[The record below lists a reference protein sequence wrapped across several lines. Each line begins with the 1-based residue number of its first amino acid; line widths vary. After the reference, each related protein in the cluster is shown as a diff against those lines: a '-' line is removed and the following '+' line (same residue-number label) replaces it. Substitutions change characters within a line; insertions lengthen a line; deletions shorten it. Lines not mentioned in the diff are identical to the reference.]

1 MGATP
6 NQFHTFHILIYRAM
20 NLLML
25 MLLINNIACIK
36 EKEPRA
42 KKILDTHQNVAT
54 KLNFSEVTKEAG
66 LRNFRHDNGSFGKM
80 WFPEQMGSGCGF
92 IDYNDDGWI
101 DILLVGGGGW
111 AGHTKRDVKALWL
124 YKNNK
129 NGTFTEVT
137 EEVGLGFINTY
148 GLGIVAA
155 DYDND
160 GDQDIYLTSLGRN
173 ILLSNQDGIYKDV
186 SQQSGLGNRIEWS
199 SSAIFF
205 DADKDGWIDLY
216 VGNYAMWSPAGDLW
230 CSLDNKTKVYCPPE
244 MYVGIPSRFYHN
256 NGDGTFTDH
265 TQIAGFIPA
274 PGKSLGV
281 VQLDYNND
289 GWPDLAVANDG
300 ERDLLY
306 QNNGD
311 GTFTEKG
318 TKLGMAYGENGE
330 ARAGMG
336 IDAGIVD
343 SSGHPSIF
351 VGNFS
356 SEMIGVYRYSG
367 KGWFNDRSA
376 LSKIGRTSYLSLT
389 FGLFLFDADL
399 DTDLDLFVG
408 NGHVY
413 PLRTKDQEGITYR
426 QESQLF
432 TNNGNGVFANANQM
446 VAGVLNNKMV
456 VRGAAVGDYDRD
468 GDLDILLTE
477 NNGPVHLW
485 RNNIEEKSFLR
496 VILNGETSNKD
507 ALGARVVVAV
517 DSHKMHRI
525 IRTGSSYLSQSE
537 LTASFGLGYHS
548 MVDSLSIFWPSG
560 KRNTFKKIKNNREIL
575 IKEGSNLIEEMSRY

>member
-6 NQFHTFHILIYRAM
+6 NQLHPLPSIIYWVMNTALIVVLFNACGKDKQSSAVDV
-20 NLLML
+20 
-25 MLLINNIACIK
+25 INAQKNA
-36 EKEPRA
+36 A
-42 KKILDTHQNVAT
+42 SKI
-54 KLNFSEVTKEAG
+54 NFAEVTSEAG
-66 LRNFRHDNGSFGKM
+66 LGNFRHDNGSFGEM
-80 WFPEQMGSGCGF
+80 WFPEQMGSGVGF
-92 IDYNDDGWI
+92 IDYNDDGWV

-111 AGHTKRDVKALWL
+111 ANHTKRKVKALWL

-129 NGTFTEVT
+129 DGTFSDVT
-137 EEVGLGFINTY
+137 EETGLEHINTY

-160 GDQDIYLTSLGRN
+160 GYQDIFLTSLGKN
-173 ILLSNQDGIYKDV
+173 ILLRNHDGIFKDV
-186 SQQSGLGNRIEWS
+186 SQPSGLGNRIEWS

-205 DADKDGWIDLY
+205 DADKDGWLDLY
-216 VGNYAMWSPAGDLW
+216 VGNYAIWSPAGDLW
-230 CSLDNKTKVYCPPE
+230 CSLNSKTKVYCPPE
-244 MYVGIPSRFYHN
+244 MYVGLPSRFYHN
-256 NGDGTFTDH
+256 NGDGTFSDH
-265 TQIAGFIPA
+265 TQIAGFLPA

-318 TKLGMAYGENGE
+318 TVLGMSYGENGE

-336 IDAGIVD
+336 IDAGVVD
-343 SSGHPSIF
+343 SSGHTSIF

-356 SEMIGVYRYSG
+356 NEMIGVYRYSG
-367 KGWFNDRSA
+367 KGWFNDRAA
-376 LSKIGRTSYLSLT
+376 LSRIGRPSYLSLT

-426 QESQLF
+426 QKSQLF
-432 TNNGNGVFANANQM
+432 TNDGTGVFTAANEM
-446 VAGVLNNKMV
+446 VAAVLENKMV
-456 VRGAAVGDYDRD
+456 VRGAAMGDYDRD
-468 GDLDILLTE
+468 GDLDIIMTE

-485 RNNIEEKSFLR
+485 RNDTKGNNFLR
-496 VILNGETSNKD
+496 VILEGESSNKN
-507 ALGARVVVAV
+507 ALGAKVVVAI
-517 DSHKMHRI
+517 DDYKMERI

-537 LTASFGLGYHS
+537 LVASFGLGYHT
-548 MVDSLSIFWPSG
+548 MVDSLSILWPSG
-560 KRNTFKKIKNNREIL
+560 ITDTFTNIKNNREIF
-575 IKEGSNLIEEMSRY
+575 IKEGSNLAEDLSRN

>member
-1 MGATP
+1 MNTA
-6 NQFHTFHILIYRAM
+6 LIVVLFNACGKDKQSSAVDV
-20 NLLML
+20 
-25 MLLINNIACIK
+25 INAQKNA
-36 EKEPRA
+36 A
-42 KKILDTHQNVAT
+42 SKI
-54 KLNFSEVTKEAG
+54 NFAEVTSEAG
-66 LRNFRHDNGSFGKM
+66 LGNFRHDNGSFGEM
-80 WFPEQMGSGCGF
+80 WFPEQMGSGVGF
-92 IDYNDDGWI
+92 IDYNDDGWV

-111 AGHTKRDVKALWL
+111 ANHTKRKVKALWL

-129 NGTFTEVT
+129 DGTFSDVT
-137 EEVGLGFINTY
+137 EETGLERINTY

-160 GDQDIYLTSLGRN
+160 GYQDIFLTSLGKN
-173 ILLSNQDGIYKDV
+173 ILLRNHDGIFKDV
-186 SQQSGLGNRIEWS
+186 SQPSGLGNRMEWS

-205 DADKDGWIDLY
+205 DADKDGWLDLY
-216 VGNYAMWSPAGDLW
+216 VGNYAIWSPAGDLW
-230 CSLDNKTKVYCPPE
+230 CSLNSKTKVYCPPE
-244 MYVGIPSRFYHN
+244 MYVGLPSRFYHN
-256 NGDGTFTDH
+256 NGDGTFSDH
-265 TQIAGFIPA
+265 TQIAGFLPA

-318 TKLGMAYGENGE
+318 TVLGMSYGENGE

-336 IDAGIVD
+336 IDAGVVD

-356 SEMIGVYRYSG
+356 NEMIGVYRYSG
-367 KGWFNDRSA
+367 KGWFNDRAA
-376 LSKIGRTSYLSLT
+376 LSRIGRPSYLSLT

-426 QESQLF
+426 QKSQLF
-432 TNNGNGVFANANQM
+432 TNDGTGVFTAANEM
-446 VAGVLNNKMV
+446 VAAVLENKMV
-456 VRGAAVGDYDRD
+456 VRGAAMGDYDRD
-468 GDLDILLTE
+468 GDLDIIMTE

-485 RNNIEEKSFLR
+485 RNDTKGNNFLR
-496 VILNGETSNKD
+496 VILEGESSNKN
-507 ALGARVVVAV
+507 ALGAKVVVAI
-517 DSHKMHRI
+517 DDYKMERI

-537 LTASFGLGYHS
+537 LVASFGLGYHT
-548 MVDSLSIFWPSG
+548 MVDSLSILWPSG
-560 KRNTFKKIKNNREIL
+560 ITDTFTNIKNNREIF
-575 IKEGSNLIEEMSRY
+575 IKEGSNLAEDLSRN

>member
-6 NQFHTFHILIYRAM
+6 NQLHPLPSIIYWVMNTALIVVLFNACGKDKQSSAVDV
-20 NLLML
+20 
-25 MLLINNIACIK
+25 INAQKNA
-36 EKEPRA
+36 A
-42 KKILDTHQNVAT
+42 SKI
-54 KLNFSEVTKEAG
+54 NFAEVTSEAG
-66 LRNFRHDNGSFGKM
+66 LGNFRHDNGSFGEM
-80 WFPEQMGSGCGF
+80 WFPEQMGSGVGF
-92 IDYNDDGWI
+92 IDYNDDGWV

-111 AGHTKRDVKALWL
+111 ANHTKRKVKALWL

-129 NGTFTEVT
+129 DGTFSDVT
-137 EEVGLGFINTY
+137 EETGLEHINTY

-160 GDQDIYLTSLGRN
+160 GYQDIFLTSLGKN
-173 ILLSNQDGIYKDV
+173 ILLRNHDGIFKDV
-186 SQQSGLGNRIEWS
+186 SQPSGLGNRMEWS

-205 DADKDGWIDLY
+205 DADKDGWLDLY
-216 VGNYAMWSPAGDLW
+216 VGNYAIWSPAGDLW
-230 CSLDNKTKVYCPPE
+230 CSLNSKTKVYCPPE
-244 MYVGIPSRFYHN
+244 MYVGLPSRFYHN
-256 NGDGTFTDH
+256 NGDGTFSDH
-265 TQIAGFIPA
+265 TQIAGFLPA

-318 TKLGMAYGENGE
+318 TVLGMSYGENGE

-336 IDAGIVD
+336 IDAGVVD

-356 SEMIGVYRYSG
+356 NEMIGVYRYSG
-367 KGWFNDRSA
+367 KGWFNDRAA
-376 LSKIGRTSYLSLT
+376 LSRIGRPSYLSLT

-426 QESQLF
+426 QKSQLF
-432 TNNGNGVFANANQM
+432 TNDGTGVFTAANEM
-446 VAGVLNNKMV
+446 VAAVLENKMV
-456 VRGAAVGDYDRD
+456 VRGAAMGDYDRD
-468 GDLDILLTE
+468 GDLDIIMTE

-485 RNNIEEKSFLR
+485 RNDTKGNNFLR
-496 VILNGETSNKD
+496 VILEGESSNKN
-507 ALGARVVVAV
+507 ALGAKVVVAI
-517 DSHKMHRI
+517 DDYKMERI

-537 LTASFGLGYHS
+537 LVASFGLGYHT
-548 MVDSLSIFWPSG
+548 MVDSLSILWPSG
-560 KRNTFKKIKNNREIL
+560 ITDTFTNIKNNREIF
-575 IKEGSNLIEEMSRY
+575 IKEGSNLAEDLSRN

>member
-1 MGATP
+1 MDATL
-6 NQFHTFHILIYRAM
+6 NQLHPVPPLISRVM
-20 NLLML
+20 NML
-25 MLLINNIACIK
+25 VLIVLFNNAACSK
-36 EKEPRA
+36 EKKSHA
-42 KKILDTHQNVAT
+42 KEIFNLHENATAKI
-54 KLNFSEVTKEAG
+54 NFSEVTSEAG
-66 LRNFRHDNGSFGKM
+66 LGNFRHDNGSFGEM

-111 AGHTKRDVKALWL
+111 NGHTKRYVKALWL

-129 NGTFTEVT
+129 DGTFSEVT
-137 EEVGLGFINTY
+137 EETGLGFINTY

-160 GDQDIYLTSLGRN
+160 GDQDIFLTSLGRN
-173 ILLSNQDGIYKDV
+173 ILLSNHDGIYTDV
-186 SQQSGLGNRIEWS
+186 TQQSGLGNRIEWS
-199 SSAIFF
+199 SSALFF
-205 DADKDGWIDLY
+205 DADKDGWLDLY
-216 VGNYAMWSPAGDLW
+216 VGNYAIWSPAGDLW
-230 CSLDNKTKVYCPPE
+230 CSLDSKTKVYCPPE
-244 MYVGIPSRFYHN
+244 MYVGLPSRFYHN
-256 NGDGTFTDH
+256 NGDGTFADH
-265 TQIAGFIPA
+265 TQIAGFLPA

-281 VQLDYNND
+281 VQLDYNSD

-336 IDAGIVD
+336 IDAGVVD
-343 SSGHPSIF
+343 SSGYPSIF

-356 SEMIGVYRYSG
+356 SEMIGVYRYSV
-367 KGWFNDRSA
+367 KGWFNDRAA
-376 LSKIGRTSYLSLT
+376 LSRIGRPSYLSLT
-389 FGLFLFDADL
+389 FGLFLFDVDL

-413 PLRTKDQEGITYR
+413 PLRTKDQEGITY
-426 QESQLF
+426 QQASQLF
-432 TNNGNGVFANANQM
+432 TNDGSGVFANANQM
-446 VAGVLNNKMV
+446 VAGVFNNKMV

-485 RNNIEEKSFLR
+485 RNDIEGKNFMR
-496 VILNGETSNKD
+496 VMLEGKTSNKD

-517 DSHKMHRI
+517 DGYKMDRI

-537 LTASFGLGYHS
+537 VTASFGLGYHT

-560 KRNTFKKIKNNREIL
+560 KRNTFKKIKKNREIF
-575 IKEGSNLIEEMSRY
+575 IKEGSNLTEDLSRD

>member
-6 NQFHTFHILIYRAM
+6 NQLHPLPSIIYWVMNTALIVVLFNACGKDKQSSAVDV
-20 NLLML
+20 
-25 MLLINNIACIK
+25 INAQKNA
-36 EKEPRA
+36 A
-42 KKILDTHQNVAT
+42 SKI
-54 KLNFSEVTKEAG
+54 NFAEVTSEAG
-66 LRNFRHDNGSFGKM
+66 LGNFRHDNGSFGEM
-80 WFPEQMGSGCGF
+80 WFPEQMGSGVGF
-92 IDYNDDGWI
+92 IDYNDDGWV

-111 AGHTKRDVKALWL
+111 ANHTKRKVKALWL

-129 NGTFTEVT
+129 DGTFSDVT
-137 EEVGLGFINTY
+137 EETGLEHINTY

-155 DYDND
+155 DYNND
-160 GDQDIYLTSLGRN
+160 GYQDIFLTSLGKN
-173 ILLSNQDGIYKDV
+173 ILLRNHDGIFKDV
-186 SQQSGLGNRIEWS
+186 SQPSGLGNRIEWS

-205 DADKDGWIDLY
+205 DADKDGWLDLY
-216 VGNYAMWSPAGDLW
+216 VGNYAIWSPASDLW
-230 CSLDNKTKVYCPPE
+230 CSLDSKTKVYCPPE
-244 MYVGIPSRFYHN
+244 MYVGLPSRFYHN
-256 NGDGTFTDH
+256 NGDGTFSDH
-265 TQIAGFIPA
+265 TQIAGFLPA

-281 VQLDYNND
+281 VQLDYNDD

-318 TKLGMAYGENGE
+318 TELGMAYGENGE

-343 SSGHPSIF
+343 SSGYPSIF

-356 SEMIGVYRYSG
+356 NEMIGVYRYSG
-367 KGWFNDRSA
+367 KGWFNDRAA
-376 LSKIGRTSYLSLT
+376 LSRIGRPSYLSLT
-389 FGLFLFDADL
+389 FGLFLFDVDL

-413 PLRTKDQEGITYR
+413 PFRTKDQEGITYR
-426 QESQLF
+426 QVSQLF
-432 TNNGNGVFANANQM
+432 TNNGSGVFADANKM

-485 RNNIEEKSFLR
+485 RNNTEKKNFLR
-496 VILNGETSNKD
+496 VILEGETSNKD
-507 ALGARVVVAV
+507 ALGAKVVVSV
-517 DSHKMHRI
+517 DGYKMERI
-525 IRTGSSYLSQSE
+525 IRTGSSYLSQSG
-537 LTASFGLGYHS
+537 LTASFGLGNHTT
-548 MVDSLSIFWPSG
+548 VDSVSIIWPSG
-560 KRNTFKKIKNNREIL
+560 EIDTFTNIKNNREIF
-575 IKEGSNLIEEMSRY
+575 IKEGSNRAEDL

>member
-6 NQFHTFHILIYRAM
+6 NQLHPLPSIIYWVMNTALIVVLFNACGKDKQSSAVDV
-20 NLLML
+20 
-25 MLLINNIACIK
+25 INAQKNA
-36 EKEPRA
+36 A
-42 KKILDTHQNVAT
+42 SKI
-54 KLNFSEVTKEAG
+54 NFAEVTSEAG
-66 LRNFRHDNGSFGKM
+66 LGNFRHDNGSFGEM
-80 WFPEQMGSGCGF
+80 WFPEQMGSGVGF
-92 IDYNDDGWI
+92 IDYNDDGWV

-111 AGHTKRDVKALWL
+111 ANHTKRKVKALWL

-129 NGTFTEVT
+129 DGTFSDVT
-137 EEVGLGFINTY
+137 EETGLERINTY

-160 GDQDIYLTSLGRN
+160 GYQDIFLTSLGKN
-173 ILLSNQDGIYKDV
+173 ILLRNHDGIFKDV
-186 SQQSGLGNRIEWS
+186 SQPSGLGNRMEWS

-205 DADKDGWIDLY
+205 DADKDGWLDLY
-216 VGNYAMWSPAGDLW
+216 VGNYAIWSPAGDLW
-230 CSLDNKTKVYCPPE
+230 CSLNSKTKVYCPPE
-244 MYVGIPSRFYHN
+244 MYVGLPSRFYHN
-256 NGDGTFTDH
+256 NGDGTFSDH
-265 TQIAGFIPA
+265 TQIAGFLPA

-318 TKLGMAYGENGE
+318 TVLGMSYGENGE

-336 IDAGIVD
+336 IDAGVVD

-356 SEMIGVYRYSG
+356 NEMIGVYRYSG
-367 KGWFNDRSA
+367 KGWFNDRAA
-376 LSKIGRTSYLSLT
+376 LSRIGRPSYLSLT

-426 QESQLF
+426 QKSQLF
-432 TNNGNGVFANANQM
+432 TNDGTGVFTAANEM
-446 VAGVLNNKMV
+446 VAAVLENKMV
-456 VRGAAVGDYDRD
+456 VRGAAMGDYDRD
-468 GDLDILLTE
+468 GDLDIIMTE

-485 RNNIEEKSFLR
+485 RNDTKGNNFLR
-496 VILNGETSNKD
+496 VILEGESSNKN
-507 ALGARVVVAV
+507 ALGAKVVVAI
-517 DSHKMHRI
+517 DDYKMERI

-537 LTASFGLGYHS
+537 LVASFGLGYHT
-548 MVDSLSIFWPSG
+548 MVDSLSILWPSG
-560 KRNTFKKIKNNREIL
+560 ITDTFTNIKNNREIF
-575 IKEGSNLIEEMSRY
+575 IKEGSNLAEDLSRN

>member
-6 NQFHTFHILIYRAM
+6 NQLHPLPSIIYWVMNTALIVVLFNACSKDKQSSAVDV
-20 NLLML
+20 
-25 MLLINNIACIK
+25 INAQKNA
-36 EKEPRA
+36 A
-42 KKILDTHQNVAT
+42 SKI
-54 KLNFSEVTKEAG
+54 NFAEVTSEAG
-66 LRNFRHDNGSFGKM
+66 LGNFRHDNGSFGEM
-80 WFPEQMGSGCGF
+80 WFPEQMGSGVGF
-92 IDYNDDGWI
+92 IDYNDDGWV

-111 AGHTKRDVKALWL
+111 ANHTKRKVKALWL

-129 NGTFTEVT
+129 DGTFSDVT
-137 EEVGLGFINTY
+137 EETGLEHINTY

-160 GDQDIYLTSLGRN
+160 GYQDIFLTSLGKN
-173 ILLSNQDGIYKDV
+173 ILLRNHDGIFKDV
-186 SQQSGLGNRIEWS
+186 SQPSGLGNRMEWS

-205 DADKDGWIDLY
+205 DADKDGWLDLY
-216 VGNYAMWSPAGDLW
+216 VGNYAIWSPAGDLW
-230 CSLDNKTKVYCPPE
+230 CSLNSKTKVYCPPE
-244 MYVGIPSRFYHN
+244 MYVGLPSRFYHN
-256 NGDGTFTDH
+256 NGDGTFSDH
-265 TQIAGFIPA
+265 TQIAGFLPA

-318 TKLGMAYGENGE
+318 TVLGMSYGENGE

-336 IDAGIVD
+336 IDAGVVD

-356 SEMIGVYRYSG
+356 NEMIGVYRYSG
-367 KGWFNDRSA
+367 KGWFNDRAA
-376 LSKIGRTSYLSLT
+376 LSRIGRPSYLSLT

-426 QESQLF
+426 QKSQLF
-432 TNNGNGVFANANQM
+432 TNDGTGVFTAANEM
-446 VAGVLNNKMV
+446 VAAVLENKMV
-456 VRGAAVGDYDRD
+456 VRGAAMGDYDRD
-468 GDLDILLTE
+468 GDLDIIMTE

-485 RNNIEEKSFLR
+485 RNDTKGNNFLR
-496 VILNGETSNKD
+496 VILEGESSNKN
-507 ALGARVVVAV
+507 ALGAKVVVAI
-517 DSHKMHRI
+517 DDYKMERI

-537 LTASFGLGYHS
+537 LVASFGLGYHT
-548 MVDSLSIFWPSG
+548 MVDSLSILWPSG
-560 KRNTFKKIKNNREIL
+560 ITDTFTNIKNNREIF
-575 IKEGSNLIEEMSRY
+575 IKEGSNLAEDLSRN

>member
-6 NQFHTFHILIYRAM
+6 NQLHPLPSIIYWVMNTVLIVVLFNACGKDKQSSAVDV
-20 NLLML
+20 
-25 MLLINNIACIK
+25 INAQKNA
-36 EKEPRA
+36 A
-42 KKILDTHQNVAT
+42 SKI
-54 KLNFSEVTKEAG
+54 NFAEVTSEAG
-66 LRNFRHDNGSFGKM
+66 LGNFRHDNGSFGEM
-80 WFPEQMGSGCGF
+80 WFPEQMGSGVGF
-92 IDYNDDGWI
+92 IDYNDDGWV

-111 AGHTKRDVKALWL
+111 ANHTKRKVKALWL

-129 NGTFTEVT
+129 DGTFSDVT
-137 EEVGLGFINTY
+137 EETGLEHINTY

-160 GDQDIYLTSLGRN
+160 GYQDIFLTSLGKN
-173 ILLSNQDGIYKDV
+173 ILLRNHDGIFKDV
-186 SQQSGLGNRIEWS
+186 SQPSGLGNRMEWS

-205 DADKDGWIDLY
+205 DADKDGWLDLY
-216 VGNYAMWSPAGDLW
+216 VGNYAIWSPAGDLW
-230 CSLDNKTKVYCPPE
+230 CSLNSKTKVYCPPE
-244 MYVGIPSRFYHN
+244 MYVGLPSRFYHN
-256 NGDGTFTDH
+256 NGDGTFSDH
-265 TQIAGFIPA
+265 TQIAGFLPA

-318 TKLGMAYGENGE
+318 TVLGMSYGENGE

-336 IDAGIVD
+336 IDAGVVD
-343 SSGHPSIF
+343 SSGHTSIF

-356 SEMIGVYRYSG
+356 NEMIGVYRYSG
-367 KGWFNDRSA
+367 KGWFNDRAA
-376 LSKIGRTSYLSLT
+376 LSRIGRPSYLSLT

-426 QESQLF
+426 QKSQLF
-432 TNNGNGVFANANQM
+432 TNDGTGVFTAANEM
-446 VAGVLNNKMV
+446 VAAVLENKMV
-456 VRGAAVGDYDRD
+456 VRGAAMGDYDRD
-468 GDLDILLTE
+468 GDLDIIMTE

-485 RNNIEEKSFLR
+485 RNDTKGNNFLR
-496 VILNGETSNKD
+496 VILEGESSNKN
-507 ALGARVVVAV
+507 ALGAKVVVAI
-517 DSHKMHRI
+517 DDYKMERI

-537 LTASFGLGYHS
+537 LVASFGLGYHT
-548 MVDSLSIFWPSG
+548 MVDSLSILWPSG
-560 KRNTFKKIKNNREIL
+560 ITDTFTNIKNNREIF
-575 IKEGSNLIEEMSRY
+575 IKEGSNLAEDLSRN

>member
-6 NQFHTFHILIYRAM
+6 NQLHPLPSIIYWVMNTALIVVLFNACSKDKQSSAVDV
-20 NLLML
+20 
-25 MLLINNIACIK
+25 INAQKNA
-36 EKEPRA
+36 A
-42 KKILDTHQNVAT
+42 SKI
-54 KLNFSEVTKEAG
+54 NFAEVTSEAG
-66 LRNFRHDNGSFGKM
+66 LGNFRHDNGSFGEM
-80 WFPEQMGSGCGF
+80 WFPEQMGSGVGF
-92 IDYNDDGWI
+92 IDYNDDGWV

-111 AGHTKRDVKALWL
+111 ANHTKRKVKALWL

-129 NGTFTEVT
+129 DGTFSDVT
-137 EEVGLGFINTY
+137 EETGLEHINTY

-155 DYDND
+155 DYNND
-160 GDQDIYLTSLGRN
+160 GYQDIFLTSLGKN
-173 ILLSNQDGIYKDV
+173 ILLRNHDGIFKDV
-186 SQQSGLGNRIEWS
+186 SQPSGLGNRIEWS

-205 DADKDGWIDLY
+205 DADKDGWLDLY
-216 VGNYAMWSPAGDLW
+216 VGNYAIWSPASDLW
-230 CSLDNKTKVYCPPE
+230 CSLDSKTKVYCPPE
-244 MYVGIPSRFYHN
+244 MYVGLPSRFYHN
-256 NGDGTFTDH
+256 NGDGTFSDH
-265 TQIAGFIPA
+265 TQIAGFLPA

-281 VQLDYNND
+281 VQLDYNDD

-318 TKLGMAYGENGE
+318 TELGMAYGENGE

-343 SSGHPSIF
+343 SSGYPSIF

-356 SEMIGVYRYSG
+356 NEMIGVYRYSG
-367 KGWFNDRSA
+367 KGWFNDRAA
-376 LSKIGRTSYLSLT
+376 LSRIGRPSYLSLT
-389 FGLFLFDADL
+389 FGLFLFDVDL

-413 PLRTKDQEGITYR
+413 PFRTKDQEGITYR
-426 QESQLF
+426 QVSQLF
-432 TNNGNGVFANANQM
+432 TNNGSGVFADANKM

-485 RNNIEEKSFLR
+485 RNNTEKKNFLR
-496 VILNGETSNKD
+496 VILEGETSNKD
-507 ALGARVVVAV
+507 ALGAKVVVSV
-517 DSHKMHRI
+517 DGYKMERI

-537 LTASFGLGYHS
+537 LTASFGLGNHTT
-548 MVDSLSIFWPSG
+548 VDSVSIIWPSG
-560 KRNTFKKIKNNREIL
+560 EIDTFTNIKNNREIF
-575 IKEGSNLIEEMSRY
+575 IKEGSNRAEDL

>member
-6 NQFHTFHILIYRAM
+6 NQLHPLPSIIYWVMNTALIVVLFNACSKDKQSSAVDV
-20 NLLML
+20 
-25 MLLINNIACIK
+25 INAQKNA
-36 EKEPRA
+36 A
-42 KKILDTHQNVAT
+42 SKI
-54 KLNFSEVTKEAG
+54 NFAEVTTEAG
-66 LRNFRHDNGSFGKM
+66 LGNFRHDNGSFGEM
-80 WFPEQMGSGCGF
+80 WFPEQMGSGVGF
-92 IDYNDDGWI
+92 IDYNDDGWV

-111 AGHTKRDVKALWL
+111 ANHTKRKVKALWL

-129 NGTFTEVT
+129 DGTFSDVT
-137 EEVGLGFINTY
+137 EETGLERINTY

-160 GDQDIYLTSLGRN
+160 GYQDIFLTSLGKN
-173 ILLSNQDGIYKDV
+173 ILLRNHDGIFKDV
-186 SQQSGLGNRIEWS
+186 SQPSGLGNRMEWS

-205 DADKDGWIDLY
+205 DADKDGWLDLY
-216 VGNYAMWSPAGDLW
+216 VGNYAIWSPAGDLW
-230 CSLDNKTKVYCPPE
+230 CSLNSKTKVYCPPE
-244 MYVGIPSRFYHN
+244 MYVGLPSRFYHN
-256 NGDGTFTDH
+256 NGDGTFSDH
-265 TQIAGFIPA
+265 TQIAGFLPA

-318 TKLGMAYGENGE
+318 TVLGMSYGENGE

-336 IDAGIVD
+336 IDAGVVD

-356 SEMIGVYRYSG
+356 NEMIGVYRYSG
-367 KGWFNDRSA
+367 KGWFNDRAA
-376 LSKIGRTSYLSLT
+376 LSRIGRPSYLSLT

-426 QESQLF
+426 QKSQLF
-432 TNNGNGVFANANQM
+432 TNDGTGVFTAANEM
-446 VAGVLNNKMV
+446 VAAVLENKMV
-456 VRGAAVGDYDRD
+456 VRGAAMGDYDRD
-468 GDLDILLTE
+468 GDLDIIMTE

-485 RNNIEEKSFLR
+485 RNDTKGNNFLR
-496 VILNGETSNKD
+496 VILEGESSNKN
-507 ALGARVVVAV
+507 ALGAKVVVAI
-517 DSHKMHRI
+517 DDYKMERI

-537 LTASFGLGYHS
+537 LVASFGLGYHT
-548 MVDSLSIFWPSG
+548 MVDSLSILWPSG
-560 KRNTFKKIKNNREIL
+560 ITDTFTNIKNNREIF
-575 IKEGSNLIEEMSRY
+575 IKEGSNLAEDLSRN

>member
-6 NQFHTFHILIYRAM
+6 NQLHPLPSIIYWVMNTALIVVLFNACGKDKQSSAVDV
-20 NLLML
+20 
-25 MLLINNIACIK
+25 INAQKNA
-36 EKEPRA
+36 A
-42 KKILDTHQNVAT
+42 SKI
-54 KLNFSEVTKEAG
+54 NFAEVTTEAG
-66 LRNFRHDNGSFGKM
+66 LGNFRHDKGSFGEM
-80 WFPEQMGSGCGF
+80 WFPEQMGSGGGF
-92 IDYNDDGWI
+92 IDYNDDGWV

-111 AGHTKRDVKALWL
+111 ANHTKRKVKALWL

-129 NGTFTEVT
+129 DGTFSDVT
-137 EEVGLGFINTY
+137 EETGLEHINTY

-155 DYDND
+155 DYNND
-160 GDQDIYLTSLGRN
+160 GYQDIFLTSLGKN
-173 ILLSNQDGIYKDV
+173 ILLRNHDGIFKDV
-186 SQQSGLGNRIEWS
+186 SQPSGLGNRIEWS

-205 DADKDGWIDLY
+205 DADKDGWLDLY
-216 VGNYAMWSPAGDLW
+216 VGNYAIWSPASDLW
-230 CSLDNKTKVYCPPE
+230 CSLDSKTKVYCPPE
-244 MYVGIPSRFYHN
+244 MYVGLPSRFYHN
-256 NGDGTFTDH
+256 NGDGTFSDH
-265 TQIAGFIPA
+265 TQIAGFLPA

-281 VQLDYNND
+281 VQLDYNDD

-318 TKLGMAYGENGE
+318 TELGMAYGENGE

-343 SSGHPSIF
+343 SSGYPSIF

-356 SEMIGVYRYSG
+356 NEMIGVYRYSG
-367 KGWFNDRSA
+367 KGWFNDRAA
-376 LSKIGRTSYLSLT
+376 LSRIGRTSYLSLT
-389 FGLFLFDADL
+389 FGLFLFDVDL
-399 DTDLDLFVG
+399 DTDLDLFIG

-413 PLRTKDQEGITYR
+413 PFRTKDQEGITYR
-426 QESQLF
+426 QVSQLF
-432 TNNGNGVFANANQM
+432 TNNGSGVFADANKM

-485 RNNIEEKSFLR
+485 RNNTEKKNFLR
-496 VILNGETSNKD
+496 VILEGETSNKD
-507 ALGARVVVAV
+507 ALGAKVVVSV
-517 DSHKMHRI
+517 DGYKMERI

-537 LTASFGLGYHS
+537 LTASFGLGNHTT
-548 MVDSLSIFWPSG
+548 VDSVSIIWPSG
-560 KRNTFKKIKNNREIL
+560 EIDTFTNIKNNREIF
-575 IKEGSNLIEEMSRY
+575 IKEGSNRAEDL

>member
-6 NQFHTFHILIYRAM
+6 NQLHPLPSIIYWVMNTALIVVLFNACGKDKQSSAVDV
-20 NLLML
+20 
-25 MLLINNIACIK
+25 INAQKNA
-36 EKEPRA
+36 A
-42 KKILDTHQNVAT
+42 SKI
-54 KLNFSEVTKEAG
+54 NFAEVTTEAG
-66 LRNFRHDNGSFGKM
+66 LGNFRHDNGSFGEM
-80 WFPEQMGSGCGF
+80 WFPEQMGSGGGF
-92 IDYNDDGWI
+92 IDYNDDDWV

-111 AGHTKRDVKALWL
+111 ANHTKRKVKALWL

-129 NGTFTEVT
+129 DGTFSDVT
-137 EEVGLGFINTY
+137 EETGLEHINTY

-160 GDQDIYLTSLGRN
+160 GYQDIFLTSLGKN
-173 ILLSNQDGIYKDV
+173 ILLRNHDGIFKDV
-186 SQQSGLGNRIEWS
+186 SQPSGLGNRMEWS

-205 DADKDGWIDLY
+205 DADKDGWLDLY
-216 VGNYAMWSPAGDLW
+216 VGNYAIWSPAGDLW
-230 CSLDNKTKVYCPPE
+230 CSLNSKTKVYCPPE
-244 MYVGIPSRFYHN
+244 MYVGLPSRFYHN
-256 NGDGTFTDH
+256 NGDGTFSDH
-265 TQIAGFIPA
+265 TQIAGFLPA

-318 TKLGMAYGENGE
+318 TVLGMSYGENGE

-336 IDAGIVD
+336 IDAGVVD

-356 SEMIGVYRYSG
+356 NEMIGVYRYSG
-367 KGWFNDRSA
+367 KGWFNDRAA
-376 LSKIGRTSYLSLT
+376 LSRIGRPSYLSLT

-426 QESQLF
+426 QKSQLF
-432 TNNGNGVFANANQM
+432 TNDGTGVFTAANEM
-446 VAGVLNNKMV
+446 VAAVLENKMV
-456 VRGAAVGDYDRD
+456 VRGAAMGDYDRD
-468 GDLDILLTE
+468 GDLDIIMTE

-485 RNNIEEKSFLR
+485 RNDTKGNNFLR
-496 VILNGETSNKD
+496 VILEGESSNKN
-507 ALGARVVVAV
+507 ALGAKVVVAI
-517 DSHKMHRI
+517 DDYKMERI

-537 LTASFGLGYHS
+537 LVASFGLGYHT
-548 MVDSLSIFWPSG
+548 MVDSLSILWPSG
-560 KRNTFKKIKNNREIL
+560 ITDTFTNIKNNREIF
-575 IKEGSNLIEEMSRY
+575 IKEGSNLAEDLSRN